1 MNKTTLDLSTLSD
14 ITDGAHTV
22 KVKAKA
28 DGYNDSE
35 FSNEVSY
42 TKASTTYWG
51 TIKNVGDA
59 TFKMSVTGLD
69 SNGDWAGFI
78 GSGESSYDV
87 EGYPKYKVMISNHSW
102 HFTTEGS
109 GYTYSYNSDNAGQ
122 NWTVSPN
129 TDNFN
134 FVLRTI

>member
-1 MNKTTLDLSTLSD
+1 MSKTTLDLSTLSD
-14 ITDGAHTV
+14 IADGTHTV

-28 DGYNDSE
+28 DGYYDSE

-42 TKASTTYWG
+42 TKAPTTYWG

-59 TFKMSVTGLD
+59 KFKMSVTGLD
-69 SNGDWAGFI
+69 SNENLAGFI

-129 TDNFN
+129 TNNFN